1 MDREVLQEVTVE
13 PYTPKTKNEQTAER
27 SKEKLKRDI
36 DKEIT
41 RHMDTVLN
49 LVEVAIGDPHRY
61 KAFRGKFLKSGNNT
75 IREIKKLLDQDYKIT
90 YVPTKEDIIQV
101 QTPSVSTKMSF
112 VRKDS

>member
-1 MDREVLQEVTVE
+1 MDKNVLREVTVQPSISPTRE
-13 PYTPKTKNEQTAER
+13 DQAAER
-27 SKEKLKRDI
+27 SKDKLKRDI

-41 RHMDTVLN
+41 KHMDVVLN

-75 IREIKKLLDQDYKIT
+75 IREIKKLLDQDYKVM
-90 YVPTKEDIIQV
+90 YVPSREDVIQI
-101 QTPSVSTKMSF
+101 QTPSVTTKMSF